1 MCKATLITA
10 THDSQYVPR
19 FAKHPIARA
28 GANFLNTLQDMPEF
42 ICTICHHLLFQKSV
56 RVFDVANY
64 NISNAIVNK
73 CLSFR
78 CTTQVGCST
87 NEFICFHCKTCL
99 QKKTPKMPDQACAN
113 GIDLYVIPPV
123 LHNLFPL
130 ERRVISLCIPFIT
143 VIIMRHY
150 GGHYR
155 MNGAPVNVPATL
167 DHVLNVLPRMPN
179 ELQLH
184 PMKLKRKLEYKS
196 HYMYDVICKDT
207 IVGAL
212 AWLKLHNVHYS
223 CVTVNDSWS
232 SDEGLCTA
240 VDGNKSQKDD
250 MVNCAWHNSTS
261 LLHNSITC
269 GMCQC
274 DDNKE
279 LPVLPILSQDI
290 VNGEDTGS
298 IADGLG
304 NSSDKSALNNNKSD
318 NETNGDDERELTE
331 DQAAIKHRVTIPCK
345 RSFDFTGEIRM

>member
-1 MCKATLITA
+1 MSSGP
-10 THDSQYVPR
+10 HG
-19 FAKHPIARA
+19 PI
-28 GANFLNTLQDMPEF
+28 
-42 ICTICHHLLFQKSV
+42 
-56 RVFDVANY
+56 FDVANY

-78 CTTQVGCST
+78 RTTQVGCST
-87 NEFICFHCKTCL
+87 NEFICFCCKTCL

-113 GIDLYVIPPV
+113 GLDLYVIPPE
-123 LHNLFPL
+123 LCNLFPL
-130 ERRVISLCIPFIT
+130 ERRVISLHIPFIT

-150 GGHYR
+150 GGHYK

-167 DHVLNVLPRMPN
+167 DHVLNVLLRMPN

-232 SDEGLCTA
+232 PDEGLCTA
-240 VDGNKSQKDD
+240 VDGNKSQTDD
-250 MVNCAWHNSTS
+250 MVNCVQHNSTS
-261 LLHNSITC
+261 MLHNSITC

-279 LPVLPILSQDI
+279 PPVLPIFSQDI
-290 VNGEDTGS
+290 MNGEDTGKYS
-298 IADGLG
+298 
-304 NSSDKSALNNNKSD
+304 
-318 NETNGDDERELTE
+318 
-331 DQAAIKHRVTIPCK
+331 
-345 RSFDFTGEIRM
+345 